1 MVSMLQHALAS
12 IEPMLAAYG
21 AVVIFAVIYLE
32 SFGVPLPGESALV
45 ASAVLA
51 TRGDLSMPAV
61 MAAAWAGAVLGDTT
75 GYAIGRF
82 GGRPLLRRVGPW
94 LGLTGKR
101 FEQLSD
107 LFRRRGTVVVVAA
120 RFIVV
125 LRQLNG
131 LVAGTLEMPFR
142 RFVAAN
148 VIGSGLWVGVWG
160 GGSYAFG
167 DWIKAYL

>member
-12 IEPMLAAYG
+12 IEPLIAAYG
-21 AVVIFAVIYLE
+21 AVVIFGVIYLE

-51 TRGDLSMPAV
+51 TRGDLSMPTV
-61 MAAAWAGAVLGDTT
+61 LAAAWAGAVLGDTT
-75 GYAIGRF
+75 GYTIGRF
-82 GGRPLLRRVGPW
+82 GGRPLLLRVGPW

-101 FEQLSD
+101 FERLSA
-107 LFRRRGTVVVVAA
+107 LFRRRGILVVVAA

-131 LVAGTLEMPFR
+131 LVAGSLDMPFR

-148 VIGSGLWVGVWG
+148 VVGSGLWVGVWG
-160 GGSYAFG
+160 GGSYVFG
-167 DWIKAYL
+167 DWIKAYM